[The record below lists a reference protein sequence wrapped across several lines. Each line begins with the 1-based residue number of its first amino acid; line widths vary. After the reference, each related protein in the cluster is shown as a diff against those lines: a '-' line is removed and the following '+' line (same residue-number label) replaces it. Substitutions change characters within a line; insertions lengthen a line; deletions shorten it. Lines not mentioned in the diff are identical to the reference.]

1 MATSNNNRKKPAS
14 SARRGTRAA
23 KTIDLEA
30 NKKPD
35 ENKTKPS
42 SGIPDTKA
50 ATKPTAAKNADAKP
64 GSTKS
69 GPAKAETVKTQ
80 TAKAQAAKA
89 APAKKSGNFSGMV
102 LSAILGSAVTIGG
115 LGVIGQMN
123 NADRLP
129 IIGSLFA
136 KADGEKVDLSNLAD
150 LDALAS
156 LKSEI
161 AALTSRLDGAQEQLK
176 SAGAID
182 LSAIEGKIAALE
194 QKDVPSANAG
204 IDEATAGRINDLG
217 AKSRAN
223 GVQLEQLVAQIADL
237 KADMMVAG
245 QGSTDGEALA
255 KLSALEINLDSIQNQ
270 TNAISDRI
278 GKLEGQ
284 FTSDFVGKIENM
296 TKIAEKAEISEKIA
310 RSVAVS
316 ALQTSIEQNTPYMNA
331 LVSIETLTGPSEET
345 SRLKELAASGN
356 VPDLQAL
363 NIQFKSLANQL
374 IPAMA
379 SDENAGVFDKLM
391 TSAKSLIKVRSS
403 TPISGTTAQAIVSRI
418 DGKLAS
424 GDLAGVI
431 EEWNGLPEESKA
443 KGADWIEGVKTRM
456 ETGRLLNIVLKKASE
471 GLRD

>member
-1 MATSNNNRKKPAS
+1 MATSNNNRKKPTS

-30 NKKPD
+30 NKKKPA
-35 ENKTKPS
+35 EGEAKPS
-42 SGIPDTKA
+42 SKTPDIKATPKPATAKSA
-50 ATKPTAAKNADAKP
+50 ATKSTEAK
-64 GSTKS
+64 T
-69 GPAKAETVKTQ
+69 GPAKAE
-80 TAKAQAAKA
+80 
-89 APAKKSGNFSGMV
+89 PAKKSGGFSGMV
-102 LSAILGSAVTIGG
+102 LSAILGGVVTVGG

-129 IIGSLFA
+129 LVGSLFA
-136 KADGEKVDLSNLAD
+136 KAEVEKTDVSNLAD
-150 LDALAS
+150 LDAVAS

-161 AALTSRLDGAQEQLK
+161 AALTVRLDGAQEQLK
-176 SAGAID
+176 SAGAVD

-194 QKDVPSANAG
+194 QKDALAASAGAAGAG
-204 IDEATAGRINDLG
+204 IDAETAGRISDLG

-223 GVQLEQLVAQIADL
+223 GVQLEQLVAQFADL
-237 KADMMVAG
+237 KADMVIAG
-245 QGSTDGEALA
+245 QGSDNGEALA
-255 KLSALEINLDSIQNQ
+255 QLSALEKILGNVGKQ
-270 TNAISDRI
+270 TSALSDRL

-284 FTSDFVGKIENM
+284 FSSELLDKIEDM
-296 TKIAEKAEISEKIA
+296 AKIVDKAKVSEKIA

-363 NIQFKSLANQL
+363 QNQFKSLASKL
-374 IPAMA
+374 IPAIA
-379 SDENAGVFDKLM
+379 GDENAGVFDKLM

-418 DGKLAS
+418 DAKLAS
-424 GDLAGVI
+424 GDLAGVV

-443 KGADWIEGVKTRM
+443 NGADWIEGVKMRM
-456 ETGRLLNIVLKKASE
+456 ETSRLLNVVLKKASE
-471 GLRD
+471 GLRG